1 MVHYVTFILERIAL
15 FFFPNLSLKYWH
27 GYTQLFG
34 TTDNVGQ
41 WTMWDNEVKSD
52 PKIWP
57 KVRGCVM

>member
-34 TTDNVGQ
+34 YSHTNGQ
-41 WTMWDNEVKSD
+41 RGTMRLKVIPKSGLKLED
-52 PKIWP
+52 
-57 KVRGCVM
+57 V